1 MERQNIFRNYVK
13 RRDIIKTVQN
23 ILKYLIILLIVM
35 TAVGLVIITNAELRE
50 KYVWTTT
57 VFLSIQFMTLLLYM
71 FLNYE
76 LKGLSIIIPLM
87 LVSGYL
93 IEYAGVKTGY
103 PFGEYL
109 YTDKLQP
116 QLFNVPVAI
125 SLSWV
130 IVVVSSFLIVFSEN
144 GKNLFAKVVYSSLI
158 VLGLDLMLEPFAAF
172 INQFWVWRAGFV
184 PIQNYVSWFVIAI
197 IFSTLLYRLII
208 KKSIRDDKSSLLID
222 YAPYIILS
230 INVVQFSI
238 INLMNTHYLSTLSG
252 LMLITLII
260 IVKKRGRLEV

>member
-1 MERQNIFRNYVK
+1 
-13 RRDIIKTVQN
+13 
-23 ILKYLIILLIVM
+23 M
-35 TAVGLVIITNAELRE
+35 TAVGLVIMTKAELRE
-50 KYVWTTT
+50 KYIWTTT
-57 VFLSIQFMTLLLYM
+57 VFLSIQFAALVLYM
-71 FLNYE
+71 ILKYE
-76 LKGLSIIIPLM
+76 LKGLSIIIPVM

-130 IVVVSSFLIVFSEN
+130 IVVVSSFLIVYSEN
-144 GKNLFAKVVYSSLI
+144 GKNLFTKVIYSSLI

-172 INQFWVWRAGFV
+172 INQFWIWREGFV

-208 KKSIRDDKSSLLID
+208 KKSIRADKSTPLID
-222 YAPYIILS
+222 YTPYIILS

-238 INLMNTHYLSTLSG
+238 INLMNAHYLSTASG
-252 LMLITLII
+252 LILITLIVI
-260 IVKKRGRLEV
+260 IKKRGSIEV

>member
-1 MERQNIFRNYVK
+1 MA
-13 RRDIIKTVQN
+13 
-23 ILKYLIILLIVM
+23 
-35 TAVGLVIITNAELRE
+35 AVGLVIMTNAELRE
-50 KYVWTTT
+50 KYIWTTT
-57 VFLSIQFMTLLLYM
+57 VFLSLQFATLILYM
-71 FLNYE
+71 ILNYE
-76 LKGLSIIIPLM
+76 LKGLSILIPVM

-116 QLFNVPVAI
+116 QLFGVPAAI

-130 IVVVSSFLIVFSEN
+130 IVVVSSFLIVFSN
-144 GKNLFAKVVYSSLI
+144 DGKNLFSKVVYSSLI

-184 PIQNYVSWFVIAI
+184 PIQNYVSWFAVAVIFI
-197 IFSTLLYRLII
+197 TLLYRLFR
-208 KKSIRDDKSSLLID
+208 KKSIRDHKSSLLIE

-238 INLMNTHYLSTLSG
+238 INLMNAHYLSTFSG
-252 LMLITLII
+252 LILITLIVI
-260 IVKKRGRLEV
+260 IKRRGKLEV

>member
-1 MERQNIFRNYVK
+1 
-13 RRDIIKTVQN
+13 
-23 ILKYLIILLIVM
+23 M
-35 TAVGLVIITNAELRE
+35 TAVGLAIMTNAELRE
-50 KYVWTTT
+50 KYIWTTT
-57 VFLSIQFMTLLLYM
+57 VFLSIQFAALVLYM
-71 FLNYE
+71 ILKYE
-76 LKGLSIIIPLM
+76 LKGLSIIIPVM

-116 QLFNVPVAI
+116 QLFGVPAAI

-144 GKNLFAKVVYSSLI
+144 GKNLFAKIVYSSLI

-172 INQFWVWRAGFV
+172 INQFWIWRAGFV
-184 PIQNYVSWFVIAI
+184 PIQNYVSWFIIAV
-197 IFSTLLYRLII
+197 IFSTLLYRLVR
-208 KKSIRDDKSSLLID
+208 KKSLRDNKSSLLID

-238 INLMNTHYLSTLSG
+238 INLLNAHYISTLSG
-252 LMLITLII
+252 LILITLIVI
-260 IVKKRGRLEV
+260 IKKRGKLEV